1 MKSPLTTSLRK
12 QTPISK
18 SDTIYDRQKIN
29 FTYMKHYLSFLC
41 LLCSLF
47 LFSQKKVKDTITR
60 RAAINY
66 NQNANVVS
74 YKPETP
80 PLIPIAGAPKPS
92 FSYLWEF
99 GDGSYSKEAEPKHT
113 YKNKGTYTTRLS
125 VTNNYDNGK
134 PPATRPKKVAIN
146 EITNKTF
153 DEIASVADQNGFAL
167 QKNCDPIPDQEMAVI
182 LSYQNLENY
191 VTNGKIY
198 LFYNEIQFKDN
209 NFELTDFRTYAGEK
223 EIKENAIVSAN
234 ELDQSNSYLASNTNY
249 FPIKKHEKTTTEEDL
264 DASLTEAHKSFKNVS
279 ILEFEDANPQE
290 TRNVFYTFKTTPE
303 MLKDTS
309 ATITM
314 RGIYVPNRS
323 YKNHKVKNLEME
335 IVTSHDPNKMGSNG
349 SFMNYRFVRYKR
361 VNFKTRFQN
370 NGEGPARMI
379 RLETDIPDMMDKKTF
394 QIEDMYPK
402 CPICPKD
409 EIPTTSCLDTIIK
422 QNQIF
427 FTFKNIYLPGSEQK
441 NVKEKDST
449 KGFVK
454 YSMKFNKDFH
464 KVNTKSRT
472 AIIFDKNEPIITNYA
487 TTRFL
492 PGISIGAKAGYNY
505 YPNLDQSRSYFVGAT
520 ISPYKSYRFYWQ
532 AELINSKH
540 DFNSETT
547 VTTGFSATAN
557 GVRQP
562 TRTTSTLSYSNFN
575 NEIPLLIRYNINN
588 YIGIGAGIQANINAS
603 QKEERYTKTE
613 YFESE
618 KVGSLLLKTEENS
631 VSNSKTFT
639 NFKSGLLFDLTVG
652 AARIGPSLG
661 VRYVMNFKE
670 NFNYFQVYGI
680 WKF

>member
-1 MKSPLTTSLRK
+1 MPLPSGLKPDLIMK
-12 QTPISK
+12 
-18 SDTIYDRQKIN
+18 N
-29 FTYMKHYLSFLC
+29 HLSFLF

-47 LFSQKKVKDTITR
+47 LFSQKKVKDTVTR
-60 RAAINY
+60 RATINY
-66 NQNANVVS
+66 IQKGNSVS

-99 GDGSYSKEAEPKHT
+99 GDGTYSKAAEPKHT

-134 PPATRPKKVAIN
+134 PPATRPKKVVIN
-146 EITNKTF
+146 EISDKNF
-153 DEIASVADQNGFAL
+153 DEIASIVNQNGFAL
-167 QKNCDPIPDQEMAVI
+167 QKNCDPIPDQEMEVI

-191 VTNGKIY
+191 VTSGKIY
-198 LFYNEIQFKDN
+198 LFYNEKQFKDN
-209 NFELTDFRTYAGEK
+209 NFELSSFRSYAGER
-223 EIKENAIVSAN
+223 EVKENVFAFNN
-234 ELDQSNSYLASNTNY
+234 EIDQSNFYLASANNY
-249 FPIKKHEKTTTEEDL
+249 SPIKKYENTTTEEDL
-264 DASLTEAHKSFKNVS
+264 DATLAEAHKTFKNVS
-279 ILEFEDANPQE
+279 ILEFDEANPSE

-349 SFMNYRFVRYKR
+349 SFMNYRLVRFKR

-379 RLETDIPDMMDKKTF
+379 RLETDIPDMFDKKTF

-402 CPICPKD
+402 CPICPKG

-454 YSMKFNKDFH
+454 YSLKFNKDFH
-464 KVNTKSRT
+464 KVNTRSRT

-492 PGISIGAKAGYNY
+492 PGISIGAKAGYNF
-505 YPNLDQSRSYFVGAT
+505 YPNLDKSTSYFVGAT
-520 ISPYKSYRFYWQ
+520 ISPFKSYRFYWQ
-532 AELINSKH
+532 AELINSKNNY
-540 DFNSETT
+540 NSNTSITNGFTT
-547 VTTGFSATAN
+547 TAN
-557 GVRQP
+557 GVRQA
-562 TRTTSTLSYSNFN
+562 TRTTETTSYSNFN
-575 NEIPLLIRYNINN
+575 NEIPLLVRYNINN
-588 YIGIGAGIQANINAS
+588 YIGIGAGVQANINAS
-603 QKEERYTKTE
+603 QKEEHYTKMET
-613 YFESE
+613 FESE
-618 KVGSLLLKTEENS
+618 KPDSPIIKTEENS
-631 VSNSKTFT
+631 IANSKTFT
-639 NFKSGLLFDLTVG
+639 NFKSGLLFDLTLG
-652 AARIGPSLG
+652 FARIGPSLG
-661 VRYVMNFKE
+661 ARYVMNFKE
-670 NFNYFQVYGI
+670 NFNYIQVYGI

>member
-1 MKSPLTTSLRK
+1 MK
-12 QTPISK
+12 
-18 SDTIYDRQKIN
+18 N
-29 FTYMKHYLSFLC
+29 HLSFLF
-41 LLCSLF
+41 LLFSLL

-60 RAAINY
+60 RANITY
-66 NQNANVVS
+66 NQNGNSVS

-99 GDGSYSKEAEPKHT
+99 GDGTYSKAAEPKHT
-113 YKNKGTYTTRLS
+113 YKNKGTYTTRLT

-134 PPATRPKKVAIN
+134 PPATRPKKVVIN
-146 EITNKTF
+146 DISDKNF
-153 DEIASVADQNGFAL
+153 NEIASVADQNGFAL
-167 QKNCDPIPDQEMAVI
+167 QKNCDPIPNQEMELI

-191 VTNGKIY
+191 VTSGKIY
-198 LFYNEIQFKDN
+198 LFYNEKQFKDN
-209 NFELTDFRTYAGEK
+209 NFELSSFRTYAGER
-223 EIKENAIVSAN
+223 EVKENTFAVAN
-234 ELDQSNSYLASNTNY
+234 DIDKTNTYLASNDNY
-249 FPIKKHEKTTTEEDL
+249 FPIKKYGNTTTEEDL
-264 DASLTEAHKSFKNVS
+264 DASLAEAHKTFKNVT
-279 ILEFEDANPQE
+279 ILEFDDANPQE

-349 SFMNYRFVRYKR
+349 SFMNYRFVRFKR

-379 RLETDIPDMMDKKTF
+379 RLETDIPDMFDKKTF
-394 QIEDMYPK
+394 KIEGMYPQ

-422 QNQIF
+422 QKQIF

-454 YSMKFNKDFH
+454 YSMKFNEDFH
-464 KVNTKSRT
+464 KVNTRSRT

-492 PGISIGAKAGYNY
+492 PGISIGAKAGYNF
-505 YPNLDQSRSYFVGAT
+505 YPNLDKSTSYFVGAT

-532 AELINSKH
+532 AELMNSKN
-540 DFNSETT
+540 DYNSNTSITNGFTT
-547 VTTGFSATAN
+547 TAN
-557 GVRQP
+557 GVRQA
-562 TRTTSTLSYSNFN
+562 TRTTETRSYSNFN

-588 YIGIGAGIQANINAS
+588 YIGIGAGVQANINAS
-603 QKEERYTKTE
+603 QKEERYTKIETFETE
-613 YFESE
+613 KPDSPIIDIQ
-618 KVGSLLLKTEENS
+618 ENS
-631 VSNSKTFT
+631 VSSSKTFT
-639 NFKSGLLFDLTVG
+639 NFKSGLLFDLTLG
-652 AARIGPSLG
+652 FARIGPSLG
-661 VRYVMNFKE
+661 ARYVMNFKE